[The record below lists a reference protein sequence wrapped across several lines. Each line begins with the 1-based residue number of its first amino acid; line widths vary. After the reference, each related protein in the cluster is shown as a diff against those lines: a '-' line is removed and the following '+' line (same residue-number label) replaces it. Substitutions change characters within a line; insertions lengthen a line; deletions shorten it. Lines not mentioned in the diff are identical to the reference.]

1 MTSSSAPGSGRV
13 GVFVDGSYVA
23 RNGGYGM
30 RFDVLREFALRDGAR
45 LARANVYLSFDA
57 ERAVDDD
64 IYRRGQWSYHDSL
77 RDFGYKVSTRAV
89 RRYENDGETVVK
101 ADAGFDMA
109 VEVVLAAERLDRVVL
124 VAGDGDYVRVASAL
138 QERGVR
144 VELVAFDNL
153 SGDLRREVDGFV
165 SGYLVP
171 NLLPPRE
178 DPADRDAVWGE
189 LGSRVRGLCYS
200 HTGRGFGFLRFLDVV
215 RPGLWITNTRDERSP
230 YESVFLHDSE
240 LPEGVEARRL
250 PSRTTIFEFDLAES
264 EDRDGSSWLARNVI
278 VVGGRRDRRS
288 E

>member
-1 MTSSSAPGSGRV
+1 MTVSTYPPPARV

-30 RFDVLREFALRDGAR
+30 RFDVLRQFALRDGAR
-45 LARANVYLSFDA
+45 LARANVYLPFDV
-57 ERAVDDD
+57 ERAADDET
-64 IYRRGQWSYHDSL
+64 YRRGQWSYHDSL
-77 RDFGYKVSTRAV
+77 RDFGYKVSTRTV
-89 RRYENDGETVVK
+89 RRYENDGETAVK
-101 ADAGFDMA
+101 TDAGFDMA
-109 VEVVLAAERLDRVVL
+109 VDLVLAAERCDRVLL
-124 VAGDGDYVRVASAL
+124 VAGDGDYVRVVRAL

-153 SGDLRREVDGFV
+153 SGDLRREVDDFV

-171 NLLPPRE
+171 SLLPPRE
-178 DPADRDAVWGE
+178 EPPDRDAAWGE

-200 HTGRGFGFLRFLDVV
+200 HTGRGFGFVRFLDEI

-240 LPEGVEARRL
+240 LPEGFDTRRL

-264 EDRDGSSWLARNVI
+264 EDREGSSWLARHVT
-278 VVGGRRDRRS
+278 VVGGRR
-288 E
+288 